1 MKHAAS
7 SNNLQSTRCALLML
21 QVAKL
26 VKLVQQT
33 SLLQAASLQISSTW
47 QSHSTAI
54 TSLAAAAATAGL
66 YHLTY
71 SAAAHFVDM
80 SAPGV
85 AFGCVGASAAAVA
98 GLGLYVRSGFMVDPE
113 RVYQVAMRKLTQH
126 AGLQEV
132 MGAPLAGE
140 LQISQGS
147 AGCGCVTFACVG
159 SCTCSSQHVSAV
171 TCQCA
176 CLPVP
181 CSTHKHTHRFL
192 SGPSPHTLMC

>member
-1 MKHAAS
+1 MAAKAS
-7 SNNLQSTRCALLML
+7 RAGAK

-132 MGAPLAGE
+132 MGAPLAGSPMRVQLVTRGSWFIPE
-140 LQISQGS
+140 TLLLQRRAPRIHML
-147 AGCGCVTFACVG
+147 F
-159 SCTCSSQHVSAV
+159 
-171 TCQCA
+171 
-176 CLPVP
+176 P
-181 CSTHKHTHRFL
+181 L
-192 SGPSPHTLMC
+192 SGPLQSGVVSLQAKKLPGGKYAFKSLLVELPR